1 MVIIECLFMDPTPLQ
16 KTKQKYTH
24 KKTLQNF
31 FNYLRYETTG
41 LLSACKSCHGMGYL
55 EEIKTLLDY
64 FFLILCWKLLILED
78 EGLDNRNS
86 ERD

>member
-1 MVIIECLFMDPTPLQ
+1 MVIIESLFTDPTPLQ
-16 KTKQKYTH
+16 KTKQKH

-31 FNYLRYETTG
+31 FNYLRYETAG

-55 EEIKTLLDY
+55 EESKTLLDY

-78 EGLDNRNS
+78 EGLDNSS